1 MPLLLL
7 LLGLGLGLGLVVLD
21 RRLDRVLRKHG
32 AVELDRG
39 KLEVLGNVRVLDG
52 EALLDGLPLDPLGG
66 NRAGGDGR
74 ATAKSFELALDDAAL
89 VVDLDLK
96 LHDVAASR
104 RADEASAD
112 GALVLVERAHVAR
125 VLVVVEERL
134 SVFRVGSN
142 KLECRGPRRAGRA
155 GRARASRHSR
165 EHLAAACRL
174 PVCLPA
180 FPLAAVVSLPA
191 LRLVRRSRRFGS
203 GLLFSLCFEDLRER
217 DSAPRAQPP
226 PASRRGPQVAR
237 GCQRTT
243 LKAGRRVAWPA
254 AAKRSAACG
263 WQQAAAG
270 SDCGRQRPAAGRGN
284 VGERVRCCCR
294 VGTPKMDSFGRSLEG
309 PEQRPVLVDT
319 RLKCNSE
326 AASSR
331 TMHTGV
337 RMPMSLC
344 KRSHGFH

>member
-174 PVCLPA
+174 PVCPPACLPA
-180 FPLAAVVSLPA
+180 RRCRVPACAPPRPSVTSLWFWPSLLSLLRGLERARLGSESSAAARVTAGPSGGSRLPA
-191 LRLVRRSRRFGS
+191 YDAEG
-203 GLLFSLCFEDLRER
+203 G
-217 DSAPRAQPP
+217 APR
-226 PASRRGPQVAR
+226 GV
-237 GCQRTT
+237 
-243 LKAGRRVAWPA
+243 
-254 AAKRSAACG
+254 
-263 WQQAAAG
+263 
-270 SDCGRQRPAAGRGN
+270 AGRG
-284 VGERVRCCCR
+284 EA
-294 VGTPKMDSFGRSLEG
+294 FRSL
-309 PEQRPVLVDT
+309 RM
-319 RLKCNSE
+319 
-326 AASSR
+326 AAGCSR
-331 TMHTGV
+331 Q
-337 RMPMSLC
+337 
-344 KRSHGFH
+344 